1 MIIKGSKEEQTS
13 SSQLCALGLGYKA
26 VYIGA
31 ICKSSAKCI
40 LHSSQYSYLSCSVYI
55 SGPIIIIPFAYPT
68 TTVLSFDRDYF
79 ANFLKHSNFLLE
91 SLFFLFINLC
101 YLLLFSFS
109 FIQNNLQLFYYLLV
123 IDDQITDFQPFF
135 FLNICI

>member
-1 MIIKGSKEEQTS
+1 MGVRKSRHHPPSSVLWDYDIKQ
-13 SSQLCALGLGYKA
+13 C
-26 VYIGA
+26 IGA
-31 ICKSSAKCI
+31 ICKSSGQVRQKCI
-40 LHSSQYSYLSCSVYI
+40 LHSSQYSYLTCSVYI
-55 SGPIIIIPFAYPT
+55 PGPIIIIPFAYTT

-91 SLFFLFINLC
+91 SLFFLFINLS

-123 IDDQITDFQPFF
+123 MDYQITDFQPFF